1 MPEIRIVSTT
11 YGLGGYDPTKPN
23 NNLVAQETR
32 EVSDAELAVEA
43 AEAETAQANDQALV
57 AYQGWGSLTL
67 AQKDRV
73 LKALLGDFIARHR
86 GNYI

>member
-1 MPEIRIVSTT
+1 MAELRVVAIT

-23 NNLVAQETR
+23 NNIVGQETR
-32 EVSDAELAVEA
+32 LVADAELSVEA

-57 AYQGWGSLTL
+57 AYQGWANLTL

-73 LKALLGDFIARHR
+73 LKTLLGDFISRHR
-86 GNYI
+86 EHYI